1 MSLKTF
7 IFIITLL
14 AKFEFLLHV
23 VLFIF
28 YIYQFMFGDYIEEL
42 WGKLGLDMGD
52 EDEDGNFITDKFEE
66 LFNEYHSELYGLG
79 YFLLMF
85 MGFILLVM
93 NFISMIIFV
102 IPYWCHLKRKGCC
115 TCKKVWSYISLIL
128 SAILTIP
135 YIVHAISAKSKID
148 LPDYQIYQFDEA
160 FNKKTKDNI
169 NFMKIRRIILI
180 AGAAILYLSY
190 IIHLVLLVCF
200 NKLIVIEITGKVI
213 STAPNNNDEQ
223 DNNNIMVNQ
232 VQILNSNENCIQEN
246 NK

>member
-7 IFIITLL
+7 IFIITFL
-14 AKFEFLLHV
+14 AIFEFLLHV

-42 WGKLGLDMGD
+42 WGKLNLDIGD
-52 EDEDGNFITDKFEE
+52 DKENGNFITDKFEA
-66 LFNEYHSELYGLG
+66 LFNDYHSEFIGLA
-79 YFLLMF
+79 YFLFMF
-85 MGFILLVM
+85 MSFVLLVM
-93 NFISMIIFV
+93 NFISMIVFV

-115 TCKKVWSYISLIL
+115 ICKKVWSYISLIL
-128 SAILTIP
+128 SALLTIP
-135 YIVHAISAKSKID
+135 YIFCAISAKSKID

-160 FNKKTKDNI
+160 FNKKTRDNI

-223 DNNNIMVNQ
+223 DNNNAMVNQ

-246 NK
+246 K